1 MYILIILNQKKR
13 CSYEKIKAGVIGGGN
28 IAEFHL
34 NDMVKNE
41 NIIPYALCDVNQE
54 SLDKTGDRY
63 NIPKENRYTDYKELL
78 ARSDIDMVSIC
89 TPNVTHFSIAMDTVK
104 SGKAYVLEKPVAMTL
119 AEAKRALSG
128 NKKHRSY
135 KRRRFF
141 LPLSPGGSESQRNYF
156 FRRSW
161 QNPSCLRT
169 VY

>member
-1 MYILIILNQKKR
+1 MK
-13 CSYEKIKAGVIGGGN
+13 KIKAGVIGGGN

-104 SGKAYVLEKPVAMTL
+104 SGKAYVLE
-119 AEAKRALSG
+119 
-128 NKKHRSY
+128 N
-135 KRRRFF
+135 
-141 LPLSPGGSESQRNYF
+141 Q
-156 FRRSW
+156 
-161 QNPSCLRT
+161 
-169 VY
+169 